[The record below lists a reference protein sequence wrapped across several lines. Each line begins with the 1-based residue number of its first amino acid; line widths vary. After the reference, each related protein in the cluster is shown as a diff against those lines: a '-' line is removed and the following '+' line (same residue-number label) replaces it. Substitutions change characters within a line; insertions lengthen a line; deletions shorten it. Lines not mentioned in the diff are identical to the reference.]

1 MSFKDRIDHVIQM
14 GKELTESV
22 GVTELAEVVVGA
34 SALMAKPE
42 AGWSSKVGNAL
53 MRNESASHHRQDAS
67 GGVVAQAPVAVDV
80 LMGGKALTSTL
91 PSVFVTDAQTR
102 HAVNELPSATLI
114 LSIPQ
119 APPGGYATLEQ
130 VMRLCSVGSP
140 GVLKM
145 SGSTVFDGIVGA
157 VKVTSDAAG
166 IKVRIQLKHR
176 LQILKATSHCRIW
189 KAQKDEMLLREVL
202 QAHQIHVKGAIQLAG
217 TAVEQ
222 RFQWNCTDWHFLRAI
237 LGMHGAWLWPLAEG
251 NVAIHRPRLGG
262 KTLTI
267 SAKPG
272 AGELMP
278 LEAEWHYSGLTQPRK
293 LAMRSWDMSKQA
305 VVKMG
310 AKPVVLGE
318 GGLAPSSVKPLGADG
333 DATLMGTWPG
343 PLQQAAVDAWLL
355 AQQAQAVRVRLT
367 LPCTTACQVGDT
379 VLLKGF
385 GARLDGKG
393 IVTQIEH
400 GCDANNRAGRTVVA
414 VGLDDASMAPS
425 LPLPSGLVI
434 GQVAPY
440 QEDPRGKNWNR
451 VPVKVPVLGA
461 EVLWARMGHVYASKN
476 SGVTFYPEVGDEVVL
491 GFDGSGP
498 VILNALHNPKRP
510 AAIDPDAKNAKK
522 GVVLRH
528 HGQRIELSFDRD
540 KSTAT
545 LTLGSDKKPE
555 QQMVIDTQAGIT
567 TSSLKG
573 DLTAE
578 VKAGSVAVKAK
589 QKVTVVAESTMALT
603 GRQGVVVDSDRSV
616 KLDAK
621 ENLTGLG
628 KVSVKMASAE
638 GKLALSPDKADLS
651 AGQVNIT
658 GQMSVRVKG
667 NEAVTVTGAK
677 VGLTGQAKVSLSA
690 PTVSID
696 GAAEASMTAPH
707 VKVAG
712 EITDV
717 GASGITNVKGSLV
730 NLG

>member
-22 GVTELAEVVVGA
+22 GGTELAQT
-34 SALMAKPE
+34 E
-42 AGWSSKVGNAL
+42 AGWASNVGHAL
-53 MRNESASHHRQDAS
+53 MRSEGTLPHHQTAS
-67 GGVVAQAPVAVDV
+67 GNVVAQAPVAVDV
-80 LMGGKALTSTL
+80 LIRGQALTSAL
-91 PSVFVTDAQTR
+91 PSVFVTQAQTR
-102 HAVNELPSATLI
+102 HAVNELPSATLM

-119 APPGGYATLEQ
+119 APPGGYVTLEQ
-130 VMRLCSVGSP
+130 VMHLCSVGSS

-157 VKVTSDAAG
+157 LKVTSDAAG
-166 IKVRIQLKHR
+166 IKVRVQLKHR
-176 LQILKATSHCRIW
+176 LQMLKATPRSRIW
-189 KAQKDEMLLREVL
+189 KAQKDETLLREVL
-202 QAHQIHVKGAIQLAG
+202 QAHQIHVRGAIQLAG
-217 TAVEQ
+217 TEVEQ

-251 NVAIHRPRLGG
+251 SVGIHRPRLGG
-262 KTLTI
+262 KTHAI

-293 LAMRSWDMSKQA
+293 LTMRSWDMSKQA
-305 VVKMG
+305 VVRMG

-318 GGLAPSSVKPLGADG
+318 GGIAPSSVKPLGADG
-333 DATLMGTWPG
+333 DAILMGTWPS

-367 LPCTTACQVGDT
+367 LPCTTGCQVGDT
-379 VLLKGF
+379 VSLKGF
-385 GARLDGKG
+385 GGYLDGKG

-400 GCDANNRAGRTVVA
+400 ECDVGNRAGRTVVG

-434 GQVAPY
+434 GQVASY
-440 QEDPRGKNWNR
+440 QTDPRGKAWNR
-451 VPVKVPVLGA
+451 VPVKVPVLGT
-461 EVLWARMGHVYASKN
+461 EVLWARMGHVYASKH

-491 GFDGSGP
+491 GFDGSGA
-498 VILNALHNPKRP
+498 VILNALHNPQRP
-510 AAIDPDAKNAKK
+510 AAIDPDAKNVKK

-528 HGQRIELSFDRD
+528 NGQRIELSFDRD
-540 KSTAT
+540 KSSAT
-545 LTLGSDKKPE
+545 LALGADKKPE
-555 QQMVIDTQAGIT
+555 QQMVIDPQAGIT

-578 VKAGSVAVKAK
+578 VKTGSVTVKAK

-603 GRQGVVVDSDRSV
+603 GRRGVVVDSDRNV

-628 KVSVKMASAE
+628 KASVKMASAE
-638 GKLALSPDKADLS
+638 GKLALSPEKADLS
-651 AGQVNIT
+651 AGQVQVT
-658 GQMSVRVKG
+658 GQMSVRIKG
-667 NEAVTVTGAK
+667 SEAVTVTGAK
-677 VGLTGQAKVSLSA
+677 VDLTGQAKVSLSA
-690 PTVSID
+690 PAVSID
-696 GAAEASMTAPH
+696 GAAEASMKAPH

-717 GASGITNVKGSLV
+717 GGAGITNVKGSLV